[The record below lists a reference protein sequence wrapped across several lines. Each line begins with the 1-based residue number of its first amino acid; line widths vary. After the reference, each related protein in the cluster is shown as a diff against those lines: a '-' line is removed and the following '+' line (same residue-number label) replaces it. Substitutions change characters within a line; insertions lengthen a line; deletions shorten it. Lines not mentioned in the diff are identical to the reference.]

1 MESSFDRFS
10 ALVKRELGG
19 SDVRL
24 LDATETP
31 PDARNVAFHRL
42 ADGRTVL
49 VTFEAEP
56 EDIDA
61 LRRRLSIL
69 VATFA
74 EALSDPSGE
83 KFRAARTPVS
93 TSLFDEL
100 KALSSRA
107 QAIDVVVIDADS
119 PIIWGSARKGVL
131 PSRTGVPLADVS
143 APRLVSN
150 VGNVEGAVD
159 DGSTPQLVDASA
171 AADGPNGHAA
181 VANAPVEGDEAA
193 VEDAIAKVRSLATLA
208 GGGNV
213 HRGRPLRHAEVDMAK
228 DTGYLVLSFSGIYL
242 LVLVYRGTFD
252 ELRAERAAHEALP
265 RIERLVM
272 ALPPLD
278 PDPQPEG
285 QVVALRRRR

>member
-1 MESSFDRFS
+1 LESSFDRFS
-10 ALVKRELGG
+10 ALVRRELGG

-24 LDATETP
+24 LDPAETP
-31 PDARNVAFHRL
+31 PFAPNVAHDRL
-42 ADGRTVL
+42 PDGRTVL
-49 VTFEAEP
+49 VTFENAP

-69 VATFA
+69 VSTFA
-74 EALSDPSGE
+74 ESLSDPAGD
-83 KFRAARTPVS
+83 KFRAARPPVS

-100 KALSSRA
+100 KALAARA

-119 PIIWGSARKGVL
+119 PILWGSARKGVL
-131 PSRTGVPLADVS
+131 PTRTAVPLADVS
-143 APRLVSN
+143 APRLVS
-150 VGNVEGAVD
+150 D
-159 DGSTPQLVDASA
+159 DASAPELVDASA
-171 AADGPNGHAA
+171 AAAGPNGHAA
-181 VANAPVEGDEAA
+181 VANVEDEGDEGA
-193 VEDAIAKVRSLATLA
+193 VQYALTAVRALAGFA

-213 HRGRPLRHAEVDMAK
+213 HKGRPLRHTEVDVDK
-228 DTGYLVLSFSGIYL
+228 RTGYLVLSFSGIYL

-265 RIERLVM
+265 RIERLVL

-278 PDPQPEG
+278 PEPQPAG